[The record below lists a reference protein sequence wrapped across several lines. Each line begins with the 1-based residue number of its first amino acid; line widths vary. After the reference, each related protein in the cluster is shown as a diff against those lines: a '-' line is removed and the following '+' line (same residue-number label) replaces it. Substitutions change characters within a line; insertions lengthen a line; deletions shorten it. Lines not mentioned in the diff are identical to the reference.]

1 LRTRLARPGDVIDSA
16 LAQIIMYMTST
27 PAMSIPA
34 HSWEQ
39 HRNRVNWVAARFQKS
54 LRELWKYANT
64 LAPISRLPEELLV
77 HIFSY
82 LPPDVRVD
90 LAAKESLTQ
99 EHFVMEIQKNWIA
112 YAGVCTLWRKVA
124 LSNPSLWNTLILRP
138 GTVQLFKEMRILC
151 GDKKSINLTVNDP
164 KKGRY
169 INEQFD
175 DFVAATADN
184 LFSSRSRLRS
194 LQVQGALKMVK
205 SYFSQLR
212 GTWSDMQT
220 LVLSAQYGGV
230 PNEVPEVLASDLEVP
245 KLRRLGLMD
254 TPSTWVHALVP
265 RSTLTL
271 LILSGLIPKLK
282 VSNLLDILSQTHC
295 LEYLHFR
302 EIGESWSMSDES
314 ACMQFQGGSIEMLG
328 LTHFVLEESQFCMY
342 HILRCLALPSRCS
355 IKITAS
361 LDRQA
366 ASDIGNRVSDL
377 TQRLIDQ
384 IVQTAQKL
392 IDGQPLTSFYVNGK
406 SGHPCMELHSHRG
419 WSMMATITHCG
430 HVSAM
435 MATFAAVLE
444 PMGTFN
450 FRYIGTPYGPPN
462 PWRTLVNTLA
472 HMSFVEI
479 LENETKVT
487 SLMLHDRD
495 MGASFGITHRDWT
508 PQRYRYLRKDEPDY
522 GTLYDIDLCEEPQTA
537 REVLGAILAAFTRVK
552 SKILILDSY
561 VTLPAGVETR
571 VFEVFQETEKLHLYG
586 QSAVKILKSMTEKRR
601 MKSGI
606 VSFPFPDLKVLVLH
620 NVDLRRKSTP
630 AFAQVVHTLKTRPL
644 LQCELDDCYGL
655 TDAGHRVLSDST
667 PSLSTNGGAKK
678 KDGKYLLYNPNS

>member
-1 LRTRLARPGDVIDSA
+1 
-16 LAQIIMYMTST
+16 
-27 PAMSIPA
+27 MSIPA
-34 HSWEQ
+34 HSWKQ

-90 LAAKESLTQ
+90 LAAKENFAQ
-99 EHFVMEIQKNWIA
+99 GHFVTEIQQNWIA
-112 YAGVCTLWRKVA
+112 YAGVCTLWRRVA

-138 GTVQLFKEMRILC
+138 GTVRLFKEMRLLC
-151 GDKKSINLTVNDP
+151 GDKKSINLTVNDL

-194 LQVQGALKMVK
+194 LQVQGSSKMVN

-220 LVLSAQYGGV
+220 LVLSAQNGGM
-230 PNEVPEVLASDLEVP
+230 PHEVPEVLASDLEVP
-245 KLRRLGLMD
+245 KLRRLGLMG
-254 TPSTWVHALVP
+254 TPSTWVHALVS

-271 LILSGLIPKLK
+271 LVLSGLVPKLK

-302 EIGESWSMSDES
+302 EIGESWSMSDKS
-314 ACMQFQGGSIEMLG
+314 ACIQFQDGAIQMLG
-328 LTHFVLEESQFCMY
+328 LTHFVLEESQFCTY

-355 IKITAS
+355 ITITAS
-361 LDRQA
+361 LDRDA
-366 ASDIGNRVSDL
+366 ASHLSNRVSDM
-377 TQRLIDQ
+377 TQRLLDQ

-419 WSMMATITHCG
+419 GSMVATIIHCG
-430 HVSAM
+430 RVSESST
-435 MATFAAVLE
+435 MAAFAAVLE
-444 PMGTFN
+444 PMGALN
-450 FRYIGTPYGPPN
+450 LRYSASCAGPPN
-462 PWRTLVNTLA
+462 SWQPLVNTLV
-472 HMSFVEI
+472 HMSFVKI
-479 LENETKVT
+479 LESETKVT
-487 SLMLHDRD
+487 SLMLHASDV
-495 MGASFGITHRDWT
+495 GASFGISHRDWT
-508 PQRYRYLRKDEPDY
+508 PQRYRYLRKDEPDH

-537 REVLGAILAAFTRVK
+537 REVLGAILAAVTRVK
-552 SKILILDSY
+552 STTLILDNY
-561 VTLPAGVETR
+561 DTLPAGMETR
-571 VFEVFQETEKLHLYG
+571 VFEVFQETEELHLYG

-630 AFAQVVHTLKTRPL
+630 AFAQVVHTLKIRPL
-644 LQCELDDCYGL
+644 LRCELNDCYDL
-655 TDAGHRVLSDST
+655 TDAGYHVLSYWTS
-667 PSLSTNGGAKK
+667 SLSTNGGTKK
-678 KDGKYLLYNPNS
+678 NDGKYLRYNPNS